1 MRPVRDNAAVH
12 KPRIDPV
19 RWQPP
24 ASRPLP
30 PPDPTPALRLV
41 EIPGTAPEDVVAAA
55 DGTIWTGIEDGRIIA
70 VDAAGGAPRVVT
82 DTGGRPL
89 GLAFTGD
96 HRLLICDSHRGL
108 LRYDPQTQQLET
120 LVAEVAGRPLRFC
133 SNAVESTDG
142 TIYFTESTSRFHYEH
157 YKGSVIEARGS
168 GSLLQRS
175 PDGTVSVLVTGL
187 HFANGVTLTA
197 DESAVVFAESTGRR
211 LSKYWLTGPHRGSI
225 TALVTELPGHPDNIS
240 TGLDGRIWV
249 AMVSDRNALSDWLS
263 PRAPVLRR
271 MLWRLL
277 PYRWLPDPRS
287 VVWVVAFDADDG
299 RVLTQFRTEHPDF
312 GLATGVVEADGR
324 LWMGRIAGPGLAY
337 FDLTG

>member
-1 MRPVRDNAAVH
+1 MS

-24 ASRPLP
+24 GSRPLP
-30 PPDPTPALRLV
+30 PPDSTPTLTLID
-41 EIPGTAPEDVVAAA
+41 IPGTAPEDVVAAA
-55 DGTIWTGIEDGRIIA
+55 DGSIWTGVEDGRIIA
-70 VDAAGGAPRVVT
+70 VDSAGGAPRVVT

-89 GLAFTGD
+89 GLAFTRD

-120 LVAEVAGRPLRFC
+120 LVSEVGGRPLTFC
-133 SNAVESTDG
+133 SNAVESADG
-142 TIYFTESTSRFHYEH
+142 TIYFTESTSRFRYEH

-168 GSLLQRS
+168 GSLMQRS
-175 PDGTVSVLVTGL
+175 PDGTVSVLATGL

-225 TALVTELPGHPDNIS
+225 TPLVQELPGHPDNIS
-240 TGLDGRIWV
+240 TGPDGRIWV

-271 MLWRLL
+271 LLWRLL
-277 PYRWLPDPRS
+277 PYRWLPDPKS
-287 VVWVVAFDADDG
+287 VVWVVGFDADDG
-299 RVLTQFRTEHPDF
+299 RVLAQYRTEHPDF

-337 FDLTG
+337 FRL

>member
-1 MRPVRDNAAVH
+1 MS

-24 ASRPLP
+24 GSRPLP
-30 PPDPTPALRLV
+30 PPDPAPALTLV
-41 EIPGTAPEDVVAAA
+41 DIPGNAPEDVVVDA
-55 DGTIWTGIEDGRIIA
+55 DGTVWTGVEDGRIIA
-70 VDAAGGAPRVVT
+70 VGADGTPRVVT
-82 DTGGRPL
+82 NTGGRPL
-89 GLAFTGD
+89 GLAFTRD

-120 LVAEVAGRPLRFC
+120 LVSEVNGRPLTFC
-133 SNAVESTDG
+133 SNAVESADG

-168 GSLLQRS
+168 GSLMQRS
-175 PDGTVSVLVTGL
+175 TDGTVSVLATGL

-211 LSKYWLTGPHRGSI
+211 LSKYWLAGPHRGSI
-225 TALVTELPGHPDNIS
+225 GPLVEELPGHPDNIS
-240 TGLDGRIWV
+240 TGPDGRIWV

-263 PRAPVLRR
+263 PRSPVLRR
-271 MLWRLL
+271 LLWRLL
-277 PYRWLPDPRS
+277 PYRWLPDPKS
-287 VVWVVAFDADDG
+287 VVWVVGFDAGDG
-299 RVLTQFRTEHPDF
+299 RVLAQYRTEHPDF

-337 FDLTG
+337 FRL

>member
-1 MRPVRDNAAVH
+1 M
-12 KPRIDPV
+12 
-19 RWQPP
+19 
-24 ASRPLP
+24 P
-30 PPDPTPALRLV
+30 PPDSTPTLTLID
-41 EIPGTAPEDVVAAA
+41 IPGIAPEDVVAAA
-55 DGTIWTGIEDGRIIA
+55 DGSIWTGVEDGRIIA
-70 VDAAGGAPRVVT
+70 VDSAGGAPRVVT

-89 GLAFTGD
+89 GLAFTRD

-120 LVAEVAGRPLRFC
+120 LVSEVGGRPLTFC
-133 SNAVESTDG
+133 SNAVESADG
-142 TIYFTESTSRFHYEH
+142 TIYFTESTSRFRYEH
-157 YKGSVIEARGS
+157 YKGSVVEARGS

-175 PDGTVSVLVTGL
+175 PDGAVRVLAAGL

-225 TALVTELPGHPDNIS
+225 TPLVEELPGHPDNIS
-240 TGLDGRIWV
+240 TGTDGRIWV

-271 MLWRLL
+271 LLWRLL
-277 PYRWLPDPRS
+277 PYRWLPDPKS
-287 VVWVVAFDADDG
+287 VVWVVGFDADDG
-299 RVLTQFRTEHPDF
+299 RVLAQYRTEHPDF

-337 FDLTG
+337 FQL

>member
-1 MRPVRDNAAVH
+1 MSR

-24 ASRPLP
+24 PSRPLP
-30 PPDPTPALRLV
+30 PPDPTPALTLV
-41 EIPGTAPEDVVAAA
+41 EIPGTAPEDVVVAA
-55 DGTIWTGIEDGRIIA
+55 DGSIWTGVEDGRIVA
-70 VDAAGGAPRVVT
+70 VDPVGGTPRVVT

-96 HRLLICDSHRGL
+96 GRLLICDSHRGL
-108 LRYDPQTQQLET
+108 LRFDPKTDQLET
-120 LVAEVAGRPLRFC
+120 LVAEVAGRPLAFC

-142 TIYFTESTSRFHYEH
+142 TIYFTESTDRFRYEH
-157 YKGSVIEARGS
+157 YKASVIEARGS
-168 GSLLQRS
+168 GSLMQRR
-175 PDGTVSVLVTGL
+175 PDGEVSVLATGL

-211 LSKYWLTGPHRGSI
+211 LSKFWLTGPHRGSI
-225 TALVTELPGHPDNIS
+225 TPLADELPGHPDNIS
-240 TGLDGRIWV
+240 TGGDGRIWV

-271 MLWRLL
+271 LLWRLL
-277 PYRWLPDPRS
+277 PYRWLPDPTS
-287 VVWVVAFDADDG
+287 VVWVVGFDADDG
-299 RVLTQFRTEHPDF
+299 RVLTQFRTEHPGF

-337 FDLTG
+337 FRL

>member
-1 MRPVRDNAAVH
+1 MP

-24 ASRPLP
+24 PSRPLP
-30 PPDPTPALRLV
+30 PPDPTPTLTLV
-41 EIPGTAPEDVVAAA
+41 EIPGTAPEDVVVDA
-55 DGTIWTGIEDGRIIA
+55 DGAIFTGVEDGRIIA
-70 VDAAGGAPRVVT
+70 VDPADHKPRVVT

-89 GLAFTGD
+89 GLAFTRD
-96 HRLLICDSHRGL
+96 AKLLICDSHRGL
-108 LRYDPQTQQLET
+108 LRFDPQTAQLDT
-120 LVAEVAGRPLRFC
+120 LVGEINGRPLMFC
-133 SNAVESTDG
+133 SNAVESADG
-142 TIYFTESTSRFHYEH
+142 TIYFTESTDRFRYEH

-168 GSLLQRS
+168 GSLLRRD
-175 PDGTVSVLVTGL
+175 PDGTVSVLAEGL

-225 TALVTELPGHPDNIS
+225 TPLVEELPGHPDNIT
-240 TGLDGRIWV
+240 TGSDGRIWV

-263 PRAPVLRR
+263 PRAPVLRTL
-271 MLWRLL
+271 LWRLL
-277 PYRWLPDPRS
+277 PYRWLPDPTS
-287 VVWVVAFDADDG
+287 VVWVAGFDAGDG
-299 RVLTQFRTEHPDF
+299 RVLSQFRTKHPGF

-337 FDLTG
+337 FQL

>member
-1 MRPVRDNAAVH
+1 MS

-24 ASRPLP
+24 GSRPLP
-30 PPDPTPALRLV
+30 PPDSTPTLTLID
-41 EIPGTAPEDVVAAA
+41 IPGIAPEDVVAAA
-55 DGTIWTGIEDGRIIA
+55 DGSIWTGVEDGRIIA
-70 VDAAGGAPRVVT
+70 VDSAGGAPRVVT

-89 GLAFTGD
+89 GLAFTRD

-120 LVAEVAGRPLRFC
+120 LVSEVGGRPLTFC
-133 SNAVESTDG
+133 SNAVELADG
-142 TIYFTESTSRFHYEH
+142 TIYFTESTSRFRYEH

-168 GSLLQRS
+168 GSLMQRS
-175 PDGTVSVLVTGL
+175 PDGTVSVLATGL

-225 TALVTELPGHPDNIS
+225 TPLVQELPGHPDNIS
-240 TGLDGRIWV
+240 TGPDGRIWV

-271 MLWRLL
+271 LLWRLL
-277 PYRWLPDPRS
+277 PYRWLPDPKS
-287 VVWVVAFDADDG
+287 VVWVVGFDADDG
-299 RVLTQFRTEHPDF
+299 RVLAQYRTEHPDF

-337 FDLTG
+337 FRL

>member
-1 MRPVRDNAAVH
+1 MS

-24 ASRPLP
+24 GSRPLP
-30 PPDPTPALRLV
+30 PPDPTPALTLV
-41 EIPGTAPEDVVAAA
+41 EIPGTAPEDVVVAA
-55 DGTIWTGIEDGRIIA
+55 DGSIWTGVEDGRVIA
-70 VDAAGGAPRVVT
+70 VDAAGGAPQVVV

-89 GLAFTGD
+89 GLAFTRD

-108 LRYDPQTQQLET
+108 LRYDPQNRQLET
-120 LVAEVAGRPLRFC
+120 LVSEVDGRPLTFC
-133 SNAVESTDG
+133 SNAVEAADG
-142 TIYFTESTSRFHYEH
+142 TIYFTESTSRFRYEH

-168 GSLLQRS
+168 GSLMQRS
-175 PDGTVSVLVTGL
+175 PDGTVSVLATGL

-225 TALVTELPGHPDNIS
+225 GPLVEELPGHPDNIS
-240 TGLDGRIWV
+240 TGPDGRIWV

-271 MLWRLL
+271 LLWRLL
-277 PYRWLPDPRS
+277 PYRWLPDPKS
-287 VVWVVAFDADDG
+287 VVWVVGFDAGDG
-299 RVLTQFRTEHPDF
+299 RMLAQYRTEHPDF

-337 FDLTG
+337 FRL

>member
-1 MRPVRDNAAVH
+1 MS

-24 ASRPLP
+24 GSRPLP
-30 PPDPTPALRLV
+30 PPDSTPTLTLID
-41 EIPGTAPEDVVAAA
+41 IPGIAPEDVVAAA
-55 DGTIWTGIEDGRIIA
+55 DGSIWTGVEDGRIIA
-70 VDAAGGAPRVVT
+70 VDSAGGAPRVVT

-89 GLAFTGD
+89 GLAFTRD

-120 LVAEVAGRPLRFC
+120 LVSEVGGRPLTFC
-133 SNAVESTDG
+133 SNAVESADG
-142 TIYFTESTSRFHYEH
+142 TIYFTESTSRFRYEH

-168 GSLLQRS
+168 GSLMQRS
-175 PDGTVSVLVTGL
+175 PDGTVSVLATGL

-225 TALVTELPGHPDNIS
+225 TPLVEELPGHPDNIS
-240 TGLDGRIWV
+240 TGPDGRIWV

-271 MLWRLL
+271 LLWRLL
-277 PYRWLPDPRS
+277 PYRWLPDPKS
-287 VVWVVAFDADDG
+287 VVWVVGFDADDG
-299 RVLTQFRTEHPDF
+299 RVLAQYRTEHPDF

-337 FDLTG
+337 FRL

>member
-1 MRPVRDNAAVH
+1 MSR

-24 ASRPLP
+24 GSRPLP
-30 PPDPTPALRLV
+30 PPDPTPVLRLV
-41 EIPGTAPEDVVAAA
+41 EIPGNAPEDVVAAA
-55 DGTIWTGIEDGRIIA
+55 DGSIWTGVEDGRIIA
-70 VDAAGGAPRVVT
+70 VDAAGVAPRVVT
-82 DTGGRPL
+82 NTGGRPL
-89 GLAFTGD
+89 GLAFTHD
-96 HRLLICDSHRGL
+96 QRLLICDSHRGL

-120 LVAEVAGRPLRFC
+120 LVSEVGGQPLTFC
-133 SNAVESTDG
+133 SNAVESSDG

-168 GSLLQRS
+168 GSLMQRS
-175 PDGTVSVLVTGL
+175 PDGTVSVLATGL

-225 TALVTELPGHPDNIS
+225 TALVEELPGHPDNIS
-240 TGLDGRIWV
+240 TGRDGRIWV

-271 MLWRLL
+271 LLWRLL
-277 PYRWLPDPRS
+277 PYRWLPDPQS
-287 VVWVVAFDADDG
+287 VVWVVGFDAGDG
-299 RVLTQFRTEHPDF
+299 RVLAQFRTEHPDF
-312 GLATGVVEADGR
+312 GLATGVVEADDR

-337 FDLTG
+337 FDVRPA

>member
-1 MRPVRDNAAVH
+1 M
-12 KPRIDPV
+12 
-19 RWQPP
+19 
-24 ASRPLP
+24 P
-30 PPDPTPALRLV
+30 PPDSTPTLTLI

-55 DGTIWTGIEDGRIIA
+55 DGSIWTGVEDGRIIA
-70 VDAAGGAPRVVT
+70 VDSAGGAPRVVT

-89 GLAFTGD
+89 GLAFTRD

-120 LVAEVAGRPLRFC
+120 LVSEVGGRPLTFC
-133 SNAVESTDG
+133 SNAVESADG
-142 TIYFTESTSRFHYEH
+142 TIYFTESTSRFRYEH

-168 GSLLQRS
+168 GSLMQRS
-175 PDGTVSVLVTGL
+175 PDGTVSVLATGL

-211 LSKYWLTGPHRGSI
+211 LSTYWLTGPHRGSI
-225 TALVTELPGHPDNIS
+225 TPLVQELPGHPDNIS
-240 TGLDGRIWV
+240 TGPDGRIWV

-271 MLWRLL
+271 LLWRLL
-277 PYRWLPDPRS
+277 PYRWLPDPKS
-287 VVWVVAFDADDG
+287 VVWVVGFDADDG
-299 RVLTQFRTEHPDF
+299 RVLAQYRTEHPDF

-337 FDLTG
+337 FRL

>member
-1 MRPVRDNAAVH
+1 VS

-24 ASRPLP
+24 RSRPLP

-41 EIPGTAPEDVVAAA
+41 EIPGNAPEDVVVAA
-55 DGTIWTGIEDGRIIA
+55 DGSIWTGVEDGRIIA
-70 VDAAGGAPRVVT
+70 VDPAGGEPQVMT

-89 GLAFTGD
+89 GLAFTRD
-96 HRLLICDSHRGL
+96 ARLVICDSHRGL
-108 LRYDPQTQQLET
+108 LRYDPQTSQLET
-120 LVAEVAGRPLRFC
+120 LVSEVAGQPLRFC
-133 SNAVESTDG
+133 SNAVESSDG

-168 GSLLQRS
+168 GSLMRRS
-175 PDGTVSVLVTGL
+175 PDGTVSVLATGL
-187 HFANGVTLTA
+187 HFANGVTLTV

-211 LSKYWLTGPHRGSI
+211 LSKYWLTGPRRGSI
-225 TALVTELPGHPDNIS
+225 TALVEELPGHPDNIS
-240 TGLDGRIWV
+240 TGRDGRIWV

-271 MLWRLL
+271 VLWRLL
-277 PYRWLPDPRS
+277 PYRWLPDPTP

-299 RVLTQFRTEHPDF
+299 RVLAQYRTEHPDF

-337 FDLTG
+337 FQL

>member
-1 MRPVRDNAAVH
+1 MS

-24 ASRPLP
+24 GSRPLP
-30 PPDPTPALRLV
+30 PPDPTPALTLV
-41 EIPGTAPEDVVAAA
+41 EIPGTAPEDVVVAA
-55 DGTIWTGIEDGRIIA
+55 DGSIWTGVEDGRIIA
-70 VDAAGGAPRVVT
+70 VDAAGGAPQVVV

-89 GLAFTGD
+89 GLAFTRD

-108 LRYDPQTQQLET
+108 LRYDPQTRQLET
-120 LVAEVAGRPLRFC
+120 LVSEVDGRPLTFC
-133 SNAVESTDG
+133 SNAVEAADG
-142 TIYFTESTSRFHYEH
+142 TIYFTESTSRFRYEH

-168 GSLLQRS
+168 GSLMQRS
-175 PDGTVSVLVTGL
+175 PDGTVSVLATGL

-225 TALVTELPGHPDNIS
+225 GPLVEELPGHPDNIS
-240 TGLDGRIWV
+240 TGPDGRIWV

-271 MLWRLL
+271 LLWRLL
-277 PYRWLPDPRS
+277 PYRWLPDPKS
-287 VVWVVAFDADDG
+287 VVWVVGFDAGDG
-299 RVLTQFRTEHPDF
+299 RMLAQYRTEHPDF

-337 FDLTG
+337 FRL

>member
-1 MRPVRDNAAVH
+1 MS

-24 ASRPLP
+24 RSRPLP

-41 EIPGTAPEDVVAAA
+41 EIPGNAPEDVVVAA
-55 DGTIWTGIEDGRIIA
+55 DGSIWTGVEDGRIIA
-70 VDAAGGAPRVVT
+70 VDPAGGEPQVMT

-89 GLAFTGD
+89 GLAFTRD
-96 HRLLICDSHRGL
+96 ARLVICDSHRGL
-108 LRYDPQTQQLET
+108 LRYDPQTSQLET
-120 LVAEVAGRPLRFC
+120 LVSEVAGQPLRFC
-133 SNAVESTDG
+133 SNAVESSDG

-168 GSLLQRS
+168 GSLMRRS
-175 PDGTVSVLVTGL
+175 PDGTVSVLATGL
-187 HFANGVTLTA
+187 HFANGVTLTV

-211 LSKYWLTGPHRGSI
+211 LSKYWLTGPRRGSI
-225 TALVTELPGHPDNIS
+225 TALVEELPGHPDNIS
-240 TGLDGRIWV
+240 TGRDGRIWV

-271 MLWRLL
+271 VLWRLL
-277 PYRWLPDPRS
+277 PYRWLPDPTP

-299 RVLTQFRTEHPDF
+299 RVLAQYRTEHPDF

-337 FDLTG
+337 FQL

>member
-1 MRPVRDNAAVH
+1 MS

-24 ASRPLP
+24 GSRPLP
-30 PPDPTPALRLV
+30 PPDSTPTLTLI

-55 DGTIWTGIEDGRIIA
+55 DGSIWTGVEDGRIIA
-70 VDAAGGAPRVVT
+70 VDSAGGAPRVVT

-89 GLAFTGD
+89 GLAFTRD

-120 LVAEVAGRPLRFC
+120 LVSEVGGRPLTFC
-133 SNAVESTDG
+133 SNAVESADG
-142 TIYFTESTSRFHYEH
+142 TIYFTESTSRFRYEH

-168 GSLLQRS
+168 GSLMQRS
-175 PDGTVSVLVTGL
+175 PDGPVSVLATGL

-225 TALVTELPGHPDNIS
+225 TPLVQELPGHPDNIS
-240 TGLDGRIWV
+240 TGPDGRIWV

-271 MLWRLL
+271 LLWRLL
-277 PYRWLPDPRS
+277 PYRWLPDPKS
-287 VVWVVAFDADDG
+287 VVWVVGFDADDG
-299 RVLTQFRTEHPDF
+299 RVLAQYRTEHPDF

-337 FDLTG
+337 LRL

>member
-1 MRPVRDNAAVH
+1 MP

-30 PPDPTPALRLV
+30 PPDPTPALSLV
-41 EIPGTAPEDVVAAA
+41 TIPGTAPEDVVAAA
-55 DGTIWTGIEDGRIIA
+55 DGTIFTGVEDGRIIA
-70 VDAAGGAPRVVT
+70 VDPADHTPRVVT

-89 GLAFTGD
+89 GLAFTRD

-108 LRYDPQTQQLET
+108 LRYDPQTGQLET
-120 LVAEVAGRPLRFC
+120 LVSEVAGRKLTFC
-133 SNAVESTDG
+133 SNAVESADG
-142 TIYFTESTSRFHYEH
+142 TIYFTDSTSRFHYEY

-168 GSLLQRS
+168 GSLLRRD
-175 PDGTVSVLVTGL
+175 PDGTVSVLAEGL

-211 LSKYWLTGPHRGSI
+211 LSKYWLSGPAQGSI
-225 TALVTELPGHPDNIS
+225 TPLVTELPGHPDNIS
-240 TGLDGRIWV
+240 TGRDGRIWV

-271 MLWRLL
+271 LLWRLL
-277 PYRWLPDPRS
+277 PYRWMPDPNP
-287 VVWVVAFDADDG
+287 VVWVVAFDAEDG
-299 RVLTQFRTEHPDF
+299 RVLTQFRTAHPDF
-312 GLATGVVEADGR
+312 ALVTGLVESGGR

-337 FDLTG
+337 FQL

>member
-1 MRPVRDNAAVH
+1 M
-12 KPRIDPV
+12 
-19 RWQPP
+19 
-24 ASRPLP
+24 P
-30 PPDPTPALRLV
+30 PPDSTPTLTLID
-41 EIPGTAPEDVVAAA
+41 IPGIAPEDVVAAA
-55 DGTIWTGIEDGRIIA
+55 DGSIWTGVEDGRIIA
-70 VDAAGGAPRVVT
+70 VDSAGGAPRVVT

-89 GLAFTGD
+89 GLAFTRD

-120 LVAEVAGRPLRFC
+120 LVSEVGGRPLTFC
-133 SNAVESTDG
+133 SNAVESADG
-142 TIYFTESTSRFHYEH
+142 TIYFTESTSRFRYEH
-157 YKGSVIEARGS
+157 YKGSVVEARGS

-175 PDGTVSVLVTGL
+175 PDGAVRVLAAGL

-225 TALVTELPGHPDNIS
+225 TPLVEELPGHPDNIS
-240 TGLDGRIWV
+240 TGTDGRIWV

-271 MLWRLL
+271 LLWRLL
-277 PYRWLPDPRS
+277 PYRWLPDPKS
-287 VVWVVAFDADDG
+287 VVWVVGFDADDG
-299 RVLTQFRTEHPDF
+299 RVLAQYRTEHPDF

-324 LWMGRIAGPGLAY
+324 LWMGRIAGRGLAY
-337 FDLTG
+337 FQL

>member
-1 MRPVRDNAAVH
+1 MS

-24 ASRPLP
+24 GSRPLP
-30 PPDPTPALRLV
+30 PPDSTPTLTLI

-55 DGTIWTGIEDGRIIA
+55 DGSIWTGVEDGRIIA
-70 VDAAGGAPRVVT
+70 VDSAGGAPRVVT

-89 GLAFTGD
+89 GLAFTRD

-120 LVAEVAGRPLRFC
+120 LVSEVGGRPLTFC
-133 SNAVESTDG
+133 SNAVESADG
-142 TIYFTESTSRFHYEH
+142 TIYFTESTSRFRYEH

-168 GSLLQRS
+168 GSLMQRS
-175 PDGTVSVLVTGL
+175 PDGTVSVLATGL

-211 LSKYWLTGPHRGSI
+211 LSTYWLTGPHRGSI
-225 TALVTELPGHPDNIS
+225 TPLVQELPGHPDNIS
-240 TGLDGRIWV
+240 TGPDGRIWV

-271 MLWRLL
+271 LLWRLL
-277 PYRWLPDPRS
+277 PYRWLPDPKS
-287 VVWVVAFDADDG
+287 VVWVVGFDADDG
-299 RVLTQFRTEHPDF
+299 RVLAQYRTEHPDF

-337 FDLTG
+337 FRL

>member
-1 MRPVRDNAAVH
+1 MP

-24 ASRPLP
+24 AARPLP
-30 PPDPTPALRLV
+30 PPDPTPTLTVV
-41 EIPGTAPEDVVAAA
+41 ELPGTAPEDVVAAA
-55 DGTIWTGIEDGRIIA
+55 DGSIWTGVEDGRIIA
-70 VDAAGGAPRVVT
+70 IDPDGGAARVVI

-89 GLAFTGD
+89 GLAFTRD

-108 LRYDPQTQQLET
+108 LRYDPQTAALET
-120 LVAEVAGRPLRFC
+120 LVDEVAGRALTFC
-133 SNAVESTDG
+133 SNAVESDDG
-142 TIYFTESTSRFHYEH
+142 TIYFTESTSRFRYEH

-168 GSLLQRS
+168 GSLLRRD
-175 PDGTVSVLVTGL
+175 PDGTVTVLADGL

-225 TALVTELPGHPDNIS
+225 TPLVEELPGHPDNIS
-240 TGLDGRIWV
+240 TGHDGRIWV

-271 MLWRLL
+271 LLWALL
-277 PYRWLPDPRS
+277 PYRRLPDPTS
-287 VVWVVAFDADDG
+287 VVWVIGFDADDG
-299 RVLTQFRTEHPDF
+299 RVLTQFRTEHPGF
-312 GLATGVVEADGR
+312 GLATGVVESGGR
-324 LWMGRIAGPGLAY
+324 LWLGRIAGPGLAY
-337 FDLTG
+337 FQL